1 MIASFEPGEQWF
13 YDYRTGEF
21 IEGSTLAAPHS
32 HPLGQPV
39 PGPADR
45 VPSNCGGIFCTARSA
60 DGLEGF
66 YVTT

>member
-45 VPSNCGGIFCTARSA
+45 VPSNWRNLLHG
-60 DGLEGF
+60 
-66 YVTT
+66 